1 MPSAYAGAV
10 RTRLIIAVLACAL
23 AAAGPAAAA
32 LPSDLSA
39 DPLDRGALLALPSVY
54 RVDVTIEV
62 EALRLS
68 DGTRVALPEAARR
81 IGESG
86 TAVAVAPG
94 GWLVTAAHVAAPDG
108 PTIAR
113 LARQYQLAAGG
124 NPDHADEAAAAEW
137 VRRTGAVA
145 VGPGVTA
152 VTVGQAS
159 ADAEG
164 DLRRFPVLTVRGAG
178 GADLALVRIRAPRAP
193 ALDLDE
199 GKSSGTPVVAI
210 GFGVGSA
217 FGTGAQ
223 EPRRPVGEPAIRRG
237 TISRTG
243 VLEDD
248 GPTRNALA
256 IDVPVVQGDSGG
268 PVVDADGRVRGIV
281 TRRSPQGGIAE
292 LATEVRQL
300 LDANG
305 VASGTGASADRFRE
319 GMTAFWDLDFAG
331 AQAGLAAAR
340 REFPPHALAG
350 VEGAR
355 AAALADGEFTL
366 TGRRRHDGLLA
377 VGVLAV
383 VAALACAVGL
393 LLPVLRDGGRGTTAR

>member
-1 MPSAYAGAV
+1 M
-10 RTRLIIAVLACAL
+10 
-23 AAAGPAAAA
+23 
-32 LPSDLSA
+32 
-39 DPLDRGALLALPSVY
+39 
-54 RVDVTIEV
+54 
-62 EALRLS
+62 
-68 DGTRVALPEAARR
+68 
-81 IGESG
+81 
-86 TAVAVAPG
+86 
-94 GWLVTAAHVAAPDG
+94 
-108 PTIAR
+108 
-113 LARQYQLAAGG
+113 
-124 NPDHADEAAAAEW
+124 
-137 VRRTGAVA
+137 
-145 VGPGVTA
+145 
-152 VTVGQAS
+152 
-159 ADAEG
+159 
-164 DLRRFPVLTVRGAG
+164 
-178 GADLALVRIRAPRAP
+178 
-193 ALDLDE
+193 
-199 GKSSGTPVVAI
+199 
-210 GFGVGSA
+210 
-217 FGTGAQ
+217 
-223 EPRRPVGEPAIRRG
+223 GEPAIRRG

-268 PVVDADGRVRGIV
+268 PVVDAEGRVRGIV

-319 GMTAFWDLDFAG
+319 GMTAFWGLDFAG
-331 AQAGLAAAR
+331 AQADLAAAR

-350 VEGAR
+350 VEEAR